1 MELGDWVVL
10 CDVVDEN
17 ARVLEWFDRM
27 GPSASPVHD
36 KSIEL
41 RLSRLLRAEG
51 RWVDM
56 GRLYPDALRQL
67 RDQMRMLDRI
77 PGLTAQRP
85 EHAAQ
90 VRANIEQHVVAEVGA
105 LHAALRAAGRDSD
118 AQAVL
123 EEARKLMPGAQL
135 ETSVADALKAAGAD
149 AHRGAPS

>member
-1 MELGDWVVL
+1 
-10 CDVVDEN
+10 
-17 ARVLEWFDRM
+17 
-27 GPSASPVHD
+27 
-36 KSIEL
+36 
-41 RLSRLLRAEG
+41 
-51 RWVDM
+51 M

-105 LHAALRAAGRDSD
+105 HHAALRAAGRDSD

-135 ETSVADALKAAGAD
+135 ETAVADALKAAGAD
-149 AHRGAPS
+149 AHRGAQS